1 MFVDATPSRPDT
13 SDKPEEPATFEDR
26 MVVWLQIFSGVVAVL
41 WMIDEATHG
50 EMSEQAK
57 YRWRRWRARHKQ
69 EQRVRLAA
77 AHAVFEAM
85 RIVDSA

>member
-1 MFVDATPSRPDT
+1 
-13 SDKPEEPATFEDR
+13 
-26 MVVWLQIFSGVVAVL
+26 
-41 WMIDEATHG
+41 MIDEATHG